1 MIFSMNLQPEF
12 YNYVTNGTKRIEIRL
27 YDEKRQKINI
37 GDKIK
42 FYKSD
47 SDRLYVRV
55 TNLLKYNNFVELL
68 NDFDI
73 SILADKSLTKPKL
86 LASLNKYYPLEQ
98 QTKLGVIAIKFEKIL
113 N

>member
-1 MIFSMNLQPEF
+1 MIFSMNLQPKF
-12 YNYVTNGTKRIEIRL
+12 YDYIANGTKRIEIRL

-47 SDRLYVRV
+47 IDRLYARV
-55 TNLLKYNNFVELL
+55 TDLMKYDNFAELL
-68 NDFDI
+68 ANFDI
-73 SILADKSLTKPKL
+73 SILADKSVKKSEL
-86 LASLNKYYPLEQ
+86 LDSLNKYYSLEK